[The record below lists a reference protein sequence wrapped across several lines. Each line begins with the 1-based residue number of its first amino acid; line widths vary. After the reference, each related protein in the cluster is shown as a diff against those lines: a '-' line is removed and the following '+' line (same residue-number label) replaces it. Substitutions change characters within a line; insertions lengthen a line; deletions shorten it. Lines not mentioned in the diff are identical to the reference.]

1 MTNDER
7 REARYRRRK
16 AARKAKLQQRGMQL
30 GAAEQWCTY
39 RRLYRLGK
47 ACCKGV
53 QYKQSIQNFERHLFS
68 LTAAR
73 RREILDGTWKQRHK
87 PSHFT
92 LCERGKVRPIDAPHV
107 EDRHVQKLVS
117 KDILEPCYKPSMI
130 YDNGASQTGKGLHLA
145 YRRLSEQLR
154 NHYRRHGLQ
163 GGVLLLDLK
172 SFFPNAPKD
181 QILRRHQKLILSPSA
196 HELSDRVVLAAP
208 ETVPGR
214 GMPLGMEPSQQ
225 EMIALPSAV
234 DNWLKC
240 QRRYKMAGHYMDDY
254 YVGSHDVGELREL
267 KDELVERFGRLGIT
281 VNENKVQIVPMG
293 KPFRFCKVQFC
304 LTAAGGVKRHAF
316 RDSAKRG
323 RRKIRLLWAQGK
335 AQAARDALVAHA
347 AYYAKHH
354 DHGRVQR
361 LYGYYQ
367 QCERSAKG
375 Q

>member
-1 MTNDER
+1 MTNEDR

-16 AARKAKLQQRGMQL
+16 AARQKKLQRRGEEL

-39 RRLYRLGK
+39 RQLHRLGRK
-47 ACCKGV
+47 CCKGV
-53 QYKQSIQNFERHLFS
+53 RYKQSTQNFERHLFS

-73 RREILDGTWKQRHK
+73 RREILDGAWRQRYK
-87 PSHFT
+87 PAHFT

-117 KDILEPCYKPSMI
+117 KAILEPCYRPSMI
-130 YDNGASQTGKGLHLA
+130 FDNGASQTGKGLHLA

-154 NHYRRHGLQ
+154 AHYRKYGRS

-172 SFFPNAPKD
+172 SFFPNAPKAT
-181 QILRRHQKLILSPSA
+181 ILQRHVALIGSESA
-196 HELSDRVVLAAP
+196 RELADRVVLAAP
-208 ETVPGR
+208 ETSRGR

-323 RRKIRLLWAQGK
+323 RRKIRLLWAQEK
-335 AQAARDALVAHA
+335 AQAARDALVAHT
-347 AYYAKHH
+347 AYYAKHN

-361 LYGYYQ
+361 LYGYYKQ
-367 QCERSAKG
+367 QERKEHI
-375 Q
+375 